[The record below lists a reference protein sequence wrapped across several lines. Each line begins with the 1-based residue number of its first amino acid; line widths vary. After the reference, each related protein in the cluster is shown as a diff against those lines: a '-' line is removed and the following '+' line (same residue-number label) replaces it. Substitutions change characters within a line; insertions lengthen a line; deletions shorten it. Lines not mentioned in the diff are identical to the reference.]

1 MAERGSL
8 ASSSSRKKL
17 LLGKGTVEDQ
27 WMNMASQYG
36 KETPSVYAILKF
48 KESILSEI
56 RTFEEERATVLK
68 IN

>member
-8 ASSSSRKKL
+8 AS
-17 LLGKGTVEDQ
+17 
-27 WMNMASQYG
+27 QYS
-36 KETPSVYAILKF
+36 KETPSAYAILKF

-68 IN
+68 NQPTACTHDWNM